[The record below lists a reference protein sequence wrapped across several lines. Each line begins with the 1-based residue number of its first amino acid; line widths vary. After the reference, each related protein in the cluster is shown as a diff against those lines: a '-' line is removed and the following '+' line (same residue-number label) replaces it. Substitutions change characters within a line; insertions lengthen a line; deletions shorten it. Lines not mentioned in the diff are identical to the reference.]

1 MKALRVLVIV
11 TLGIAV
17 LASAAWFFSHRDT
30 LSPSIPGVDSVGAG
44 VHSVQLFF
52 ASPAG
57 DSLVSEPRDVVEA
70 GTLHERVAGLIA
82 ELERGPN
89 RDGVKVLP
97 EGTALLHAYLDER
110 GLLIVDLSRA
120 FQHNFRGG
128 TGAERLAIGSLVRTL
143 GANLSGVRQ
152 VLVVCGGAPL
162 ASLGGHLPLDR
173 PFDVSDWP

>member
-1 MKALRVLVIV
+1 MKVLRVLVIV

-17 LASAAWFFSHRDT
+17 LASATWFFAHRDA
-30 LSPSIPGVDSVGAG
+30 PPPPIPGVDSVGTG

-57 DSLVSEPRDVVEA
+57 DSLVSEPRDLVEA
-70 GTLHERVAGLIA
+70 GTLHESVAGLVA
-82 ELERGPN
+82 ELARGPN
-89 RDGVKVLP
+89 RDGVRVLP

-120 FQHNFRGG
+120 FQQNFRGG
-128 TGAERLAIGSLVRTL
+128 TGAEQLAVGSLVRTL
-143 GANLSGVRQ
+143 GANLPDVRQ
-152 VLVVCGGAPL
+152 VLIVCGGAPI

-173 PFDVSDWP
+173 PLDISDWP